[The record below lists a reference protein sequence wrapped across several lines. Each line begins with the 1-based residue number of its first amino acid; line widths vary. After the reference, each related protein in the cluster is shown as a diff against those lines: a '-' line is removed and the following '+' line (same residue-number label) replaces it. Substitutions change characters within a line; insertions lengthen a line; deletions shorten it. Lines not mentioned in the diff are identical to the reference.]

1 MPELRSVIKGQ
12 ILIVLRAKG
21 TQRGIK
27 MKREMSYE
35 EKYRMMVDTPV
46 QKLIPRLAV
55 PTIISMLITSIY
67 NMADTFFVSQ
77 LSTSASGAV
86 GINFSLMAMI
96 QAIGFTLGMGSG
108 NYMSRMLGAKFQEKA
123 QRACSTAVYTAF
135 AFGLVLACLGVSNIE
150 SLVRLLGAT
159 ETIAPY
165 ARDYGQYILIAAP
178 YMTVSF
184 VFNNQLRAQGN
195 AALAMIGITTGGVL
209 NVILDPVLIF
219 GFNMGISG
227 AAVATI
233 VSQFV
238 SFLILLFL
246 VISSKNV
253 LKPHLKFFTMKGWVY
268 KEILFAGMPSFGRQ
282 GLASVASVLLNVAAS
297 GFGDAAVAAMSI
309 VTRIMM
315 FINSALIGFGQGF
328 QPVCGFNFGAKL
340 YKRVME
346 AYYFCVKVAFVFLL
360 VMAVIMFA
368 VSTPIMRM
376 FRREDAEVVRIGA
389 AALKMQCVL
398 LPVQAFTIVGNMLT
412 QSIGYSFRATL
423 TAIGKQGLFFIPA
436 ILILPGS
443 LGILGLQL
451 AQPVADLLTF
461 ILTEAIVLF
470 VLKELKQMSADN
482 TPAEEK
488 AAAGAR

>member
-1 MPELRSVIKGQ
+1 
-12 ILIVLRAKG
+12 
-21 TQRGIK
+21 
-27 MKREMSYE
+27 MKRAMTYE
-35 EKYRMMVDTPV
+35 EKYKMMVETPV
-46 QKLIPRLAV
+46 NKLIPRLAV

-86 GINFSLMAMI
+86 GVNFSLMAMI

-108 NYMSRMLGAKFQEKA
+108 NYMSRMLGAKEQDRA

-135 AFGLVLACLGVSNIE
+135 FFGLLLAVFGIWNID
-150 SLVRLLGAT
+150 SLVRALGAT

-165 ARDYGQYILIAAP
+165 ARDYGKYILIAAP

-184 VFNNQLRAQGN
+184 VFNNHLRSQGN
-195 AALAMIGITTGGVL
+195 AALSMLGITAGGVL

-219 GFNMGISG
+219 GFEMGISG
-227 AAVATI
+227 AAIATI
-233 VSQFV
+233 FSQFV
-238 SFLILLFL
+238 SFLILLTL
-246 VISSKNV
+246 VIRSGNV
-253 LKPHLKFFTMKGWVY
+253 LKPHPKFFTMKGWVY
-268 KEILFAGMPSFGRQ
+268 KEILSAGMPTLGRQ

-328 QPVCGFNFGAKL
+328 QPVCGFNFGAKR
-340 YKRVME
+340 YGRVLE
-346 AYYFCVKVAFVFLL
+346 AYYFCRRVAFVFLL
-360 VMAVIMFA
+360 VMAVVMFA
-368 VSTPIMRM
+368 VSTPIMRL
-376 FRREDAEVVRIGA
+376 FRREDAEVVKIGA
-389 AALKMQCVL
+389 LALKMQCVL
-398 LPVQAFTIVGNMLT
+398 LPIQSFTIIGNMLT

-436 ILILPGS
+436 ILILPGIY
-443 LGILGLQL
+443 GVLGLQL

-461 ILTEAIVLF
+461 VLTQVIV
-470 VLKELKQMSADN
+470 VMVVKELKGM
-482 TPAEEK
+482 EK
-488 AAAGAR
+488 EAQG

>member
-1 MPELRSVIKGQ
+1 
-12 ILIVLRAKG
+12 
-21 TQRGIK
+21 
-27 MKREMSYE
+27 MKRAMTYE
-35 EKYRMMVDTPV
+35 EKYKMMVETPV
-46 QKLIPRLAV
+46 NKLIPRLAV

-86 GINFSLMAMI
+86 GVNFSLMAMI

-108 NYMSRMLGAKFQEKA
+108 NYMSRMLGAKEQDRA

-135 AFGLVLACLGVSNIE
+135 FFGLLLAVFGIWNID
-150 SLVRLLGAT
+150 SLVRALGAT

-165 ARDYGQYILIAAP
+165 ARDYGKYILIAAP

-184 VFNNQLRAQGN
+184 VFNNHLRSQGN
-195 AALAMIGITTGGVL
+195 AALSMLGITAGGVL

-219 GFNMGISG
+219 GFKMGISG
-227 AAVATI
+227 AAIATI
-233 VSQFV
+233 FSQFV
-238 SFLILLFL
+238 SFLILLTL
-246 VISSKNV
+246 VIRSGNV
-253 LKPHLKFFTMKGWVY
+253 LKPHPKFFTMKGWVY
-268 KEILFAGMPSFGRQ
+268 KEILSAGMPTLGRQ

-328 QPVCGFNFGAKL
+328 QPVCGFNFGAKR
-340 YKRVME
+340 YGRVLE
-346 AYYFCVKVAFVFLL
+346 AYYFCRRVAFVFLL
-360 VMAVIMFA
+360 VMAVVMFA
-368 VSTPIMRM
+368 VSTPIMRL
-376 FRREDAEVVRIGA
+376 FRREDAEVVKIGA
-389 AALKMQCVL
+389 LALKMQCVL
-398 LPVQAFTIVGNMLT
+398 LPIQSFTIIGNMLT

-436 ILILPGS
+436 ILILPGIY
-443 LGILGLQL
+443 GVLGLQL

-461 ILTEAIVLF
+461 VLTQVIV
-470 VLKELKQMSADN
+470 VMVVKELKGM
-482 TPAEEK
+482 EK
-488 AAAGAR
+488 EAQG